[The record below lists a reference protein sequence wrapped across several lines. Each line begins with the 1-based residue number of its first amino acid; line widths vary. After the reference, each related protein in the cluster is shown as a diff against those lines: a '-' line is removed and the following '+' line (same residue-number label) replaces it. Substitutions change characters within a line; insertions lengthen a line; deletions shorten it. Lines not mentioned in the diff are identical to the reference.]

1 MREHLDI
8 LCHLITYLFCMKN
21 FKLLI
26 SFAIA
31 LAYIFVV
38 GYASTLLTTPDSS
51 WYIALAKPTYMP
63 PNIAFPI
70 AWGICY
76 ILMIVLVTATA
87 NDKALRRALL
97 VWGILGILNIL
108 WCFSFFT
115 LHLIYFALLVLALQ
129 IAIIVILTTF
139 YIKNTKFLWIALIPL
154 LTWYIYAFFLNFG
167 ILMLN

>member
-1 MREHLDI
+1 
-8 LCHLITYLFCMKN
+8 MKN

-51 WYIALAKPTYMP
+51 WYVALIKPSYMP
-63 PNIAFPI
+63 PNLAFPI

-76 ILMIVLVTATA
+76 LLMIVLITASA
-87 NDKALRRALL
+87 NKKALRRALL
-97 VWGILGILNIL
+97 VWGVLGLLNIL
-108 WCFSFFT
+108 WCLSFFT
-115 LHLIYFALLVLALQ
+115 LHLIYFAQLVLALQ
-129 IAIIVILTTF
+129 VAVVVILTTF
-139 YIKNTKFLWIALIPL
+139 YIKNTKWLWTAMIPL
-154 LTWYIYAFFLNFG
+154 LTWYIYALFLNFG